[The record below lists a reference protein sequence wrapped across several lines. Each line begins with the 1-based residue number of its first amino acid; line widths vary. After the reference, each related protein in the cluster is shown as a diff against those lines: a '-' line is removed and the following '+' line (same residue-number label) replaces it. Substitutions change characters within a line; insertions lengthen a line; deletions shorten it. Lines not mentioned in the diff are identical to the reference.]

1 MLLSLGFQGRGCR
14 GKSTQAP
21 LSSRL
26 LPSPLAISGLGILG
40 GIWSEEKNSG
50 CGRSYFFTASWTV
63 SSPRKKIIGGA
74 KFSVLRVHK
83 CRLDLLHLILRVEH

>member
-1 MLLSLGFQGRGCR
+1 
-14 GKSTQAP
+14 
-21 LSSRL
+21 
-26 LPSPLAISGLGILG
+26 LGILG

-83 CRLDLLHLILRVEH
+83 TFFPERISSTAVKGLMLTF